1 MHYAI
6 IAAGEGSRLQQEGVR
21 EPKPLVKLNGEA
33 MIDRLVRIF
42 LENNALSISIIVNRE
57 MREVQEHIAKWELPV
72 PLHLIVKST
81 PSSMHSFHAL
91 SDVIE
96 GQPFCLTTV
105 DTIFMPEE
113 FGRFI
118 RFVAET
124 ENYDGVMGVT
134 SFVDDEKP
142 LWVKTNGNDE
152 ITAFLD
158 NNDGDC
164 CYVSGGIYCLGGKA
178 LDTLNACMENGV
190 SRMRNYQRA
199 LLEDGNKLKAW
210 NFCKIMDIDHAAD
223 IKKAEQFLQL

>member
-21 EPKPLVKLNGEA
+21 EPKPLVRLNGEA

-42 LENNALSISIIVNRE
+42 LENNALSVSIIVNRE
-57 MREVQEHIAKWELPV
+57 MKEVQEHIAKWKLPV

-91 SDVIE
+91 SEVIAGE
-96 GQPFCLTTV
+96 PFCLTTV

-113 FGRFI
+113 FSRFI
-118 RFVAET
+118 DFVTET
-124 ENYDGVMGVT
+124 KNYDGVMGVT

-142 LWVKTNGNDE
+142 LWVKTDGNDE

-158 NNDGDC
+158 RNDGTC
-164 CYVSGGIYCLGGKA
+164 RYVSGGIYCLGGKA
-178 LDTLNACMENGV
+178 LDTLNACMEKGM

-199 LLEDGNKLKAW
+199 LLEDGNELKAW